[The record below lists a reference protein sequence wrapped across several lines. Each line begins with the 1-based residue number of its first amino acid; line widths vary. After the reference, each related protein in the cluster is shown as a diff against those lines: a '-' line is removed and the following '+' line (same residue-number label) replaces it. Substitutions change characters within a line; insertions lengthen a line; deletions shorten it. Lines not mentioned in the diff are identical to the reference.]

1 VEHLLNCALLSLF
14 ALIKIQVGAI
24 TLLVLGVLFCL
35 IGVTVTLVEAF
46 GGGGDD
52 DTDLSLICNR
62 SALDS

>member
-1 VEHLLNCALLSLF
+1 LCV
-14 ALIKIQVGAI
+14 LIKIQVGAI

-46 GGGGDD
+46 GGGVDA

-62 SALDS
+62 SALNS